1 MEVIVMTTNLD
12 VKFPDVV
19 YDRSFRDKIGDLIN
33 EDWSPFKGRT
43 IADVY
48 IYSMAYAFSHNM
60 KPKALDPK
68 PMKLPPY
75 AFDIEKRT
83 LMRSLAIHVK
93 NDIRVIKNNNEVVT
107 ICSEYANAG
116 LGPIYNALNN
126 KDLMVTSENV
136 LEKFLEELQEGH
148 G

>member
-1 MEVIVMTTNLD
+1 MTTDLD

-19 YDRSFRDKIGDLIN
+19 YDRSFRDKMGDLIN
-33 EDWSPFKGRT
+33 EEWSPFKGRT
-43 IADVY
+43 MADVY
-48 IYSMAYAFSHNM
+48 IYAMAYAFSHNM

-93 NDIRVIKNNNEVVT
+93 NDIRVIKNNSEVVT

-116 LGPIYNALNN
+116 LGSIYNALKN
-126 KDLMVTSENV
+126 KNHMITSEDV
-136 LEKFLEELQEGH
+136 LEGFLEELWEGH
-148 G
+148 D